1 MEMARSKNVPADH
14 TEFGGG
20 PGLID
25 NVRRAGRVVGE
36 NSGPLVDD
44 RVGEEL
50 WEIYATNPADP
61 DSTPEK
67 SDLNAQPRPT
77 PRPWND
83 PSTAKG
89 TN

>member
-1 MEMARSKNVPADH
+1 MPRSKNVPAGH

-25 NVRRAGRVVGE
+25 NVRRSERIVGTEAG
-36 NSGPLVDD
+36 PAVDD
-44 RVGEEL
+44 HVGEEL

-61 DSTPEK
+61 NSTPET
-67 SDLNAQPRPT
+67 SDLNYQPRPT
-77 PRPWND
+77 PTPWHD
-83 PSTAKG
+83 PKTAKG